1 VPHAALS
8 VLTRSLRCASS
19 LTHTFGIDVSA
30 EVMGDTSFTP
40 VDTAAAVL
48 ALSKAT
54 WRLGTSLSKLD
65 HDAKPVDSALKN
77 LAEDTKSLST
87 ECDLIHAKLEEVA
100 SRNKHGSH
108 SPYVGDGKM
117 WTYLATQVHETGQ
130 TIRDLELFVKGVR
143 MEETEEASLVCHP
156 QHLVQ
161 LNKSRDQIQ
170 EMGNDVRRHTDNL
183 RITLLLIQT

>member
-8 VLTRSLRCASS
+8 GLTRCASS
-19 LTHTFGIDVSA
+19 LAHTLDSDQPA
-30 EVMGDTSFTP
+30 EVMEDHLSTP
-40 VDTAAAVL
+40 VDTASAVL

-87 ECDLIHAKLEEVA
+87 ECDLIYAKLEEVA
-100 SRNKHGSH
+100 SRNKHGS
-108 SPYVGDGKM
+108 SPPYFSDGKM
-117 WTYLATQVHETGQ
+117 WTCLATQVHESGQ
-130 TIRDLELFVKGVR
+130 TVQDLELFVKSVR
-143 MEETEEASLVCHP
+143 MEETEEEASLVYHP

-161 LNKSRDQIQ
+161 LNKSRDQIE
-170 EMGNDVRRHTDNL
+170 EMGDDVRRHTDNL